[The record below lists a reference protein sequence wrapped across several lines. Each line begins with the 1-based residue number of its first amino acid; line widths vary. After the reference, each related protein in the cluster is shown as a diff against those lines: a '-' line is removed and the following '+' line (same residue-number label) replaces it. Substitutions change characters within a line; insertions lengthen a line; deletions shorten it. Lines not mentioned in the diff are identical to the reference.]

1 MAAPPPSLL
10 IHRLIDGDPI
20 NPGLESRFATKAAQ
34 SAVDLQESFLRR
46 IARLFGIAQQPKAER
61 IYRPFKLSHQLFES
75 SQLSSAQPGDQ
86 PSLRTML
93 DRSRIELEP
102 GEGGLVQCGHVSG

>member
-20 NPGLESRFATKAAQ
+20 NPGLESRFAAKAAQ
-34 SAVDLQESFLRR
+34 SAVDLQKSFLRR

-61 IYRPFKLSHQLFES
+61 IHRPLKLRHQLFER

-86 PSLRTML
+86 PGFGTML
-93 DRSRIELEP
+93 DRSSIELDP
-102 GEGGLVQCGHVSG
+102 G